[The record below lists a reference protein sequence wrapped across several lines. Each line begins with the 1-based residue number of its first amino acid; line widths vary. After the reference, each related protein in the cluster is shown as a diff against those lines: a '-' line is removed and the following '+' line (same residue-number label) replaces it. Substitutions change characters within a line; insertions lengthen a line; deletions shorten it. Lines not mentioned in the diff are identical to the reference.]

1 MGEMSTTY
9 VVRKKGRLTME
20 LGVVMTRQNFG
31 FPSSFFAL
39 SLSVCQG
46 KGDEVD
52 TGAGA
57 LSEAKTQRRPHSA
70 RESKRGGFPLLF
82 RCLCIFLSAGREE
95 TPRRRLRRGG
105 GEKGEARTCFKRATA

>member
-1 MGEMSTTY
+1 MSALFK
-9 VVRKKGRLTME
+9 RGRLTME

-31 FPSSFFAL
+31 IPCSSFVL

-46 KGDEVD
+46 KVDEVD

-70 RESKRGGFPLLF
+70 R
-82 RCLCIFLSAGREE
+82 
-95 TPRRRLRRGG
+95 
-105 GEKGEARTCFKRATA
+105 